1 MAFKKRRSNDRLFN
15 TIIIASYLLA
25 GALACRLFVSW
36 TPRTSEAELVIA
48 DDLTHMDF
56 SSALAL
62 DQHTFTS
69 IQSFPPPISE
79 WMRQPAY
86 SRDLGHDILD

>member
-1 MAFKKRRSNDRLFN
+1 M
-15 TIIIASYLLA
+15 A

-36 TPRTSEAELVIA
+36 TLRRSEAESVIA

-62 DQHTFTS
+62 DQHAFTS

-79 WMRQPAY
+79 WMRQPGY
-86 SRDLGHDILD
+86 SRDLGHGILEPVLNVSKIQPMFS